1 MSSVCQ
7 NQNSFNSAVY
17 DAVKYTVKQD
27 KPNKWLMLVFF
38 VLYVILTLVAVFLAV
53 REKSNRQL
61 HILFALLFGP
71 LYIIAHLLS
80 M

>member
-17 DAVKYTVKQD
+17 DAVKYTSKQN
-27 KPNKWLMLVFF
+27 KPHKWLMLVAFI
-38 VLYVILTLVAVFLAV
+38 LYVLLTLVAVFLAIK
-53 REKSNRQL
+53 EKANRQL